1 MLSYILLIDDPRYLP
16 KSVKKFN
23 PFNNTPAIVAVKF
36 PAYIFFE
43 NVYWMIKCLRHGG
56 DWRYYADRIFAT
68 IFVTLA
74 IIGIALLTYGSN
86 I

>member
-1 MLSYILLIDDPRYLP
+1 MNKYTIIGIIIFVLLFLGI
-16 KSVKKFN
+16 
-23 PFNNTPAIVAVKF
+23 